1 MDKNDIGF
9 SYIINLYRGMK
20 MKKIRI
26 ILIFF
31 AIIFIFFLKN
41 KVYAAEESTKLMY
54 QDIWINED
62 GSIKVREVSWLNRF
76 I

>member
-1 MDKNDIGF
+1 
-9 SYIINLYRGMK
+9 